1 MTENTTQPR
10 ERKAPRQRPAR
21 SPIESAPRQPAAEE
35 AWTQFTG
42 RLVMALAALE
52 EDEHLLLQVKGTN
65 RYVQF
70 MDQGGYG
77 MRAETVSDYYL
88 PEGEHLGE
96 ADYRYLMKLGWHA
109 PTLVPGTSVEGADGS
124 PNYYLDLAR
133 PLPLDDV
140 AVMAVLTL
148 IHVHR
153 ASHPGE
159 LEYEA
164 RSSGG
169 MSIRFPH
176 LIIRRR
182 IPTLHA

>member
-1 MTENTTQPR
+1 
-10 ERKAPRQRPAR
+10 
-21 SPIESAPRQPAAEE
+21 
-35 AWTQFTG
+35 
-42 RLVMALAALE
+42 MALAALE
-52 EDEHLLLQVKGTN
+52 EDEHLLLQVKGTH

-133 PLPLDDV
+133 PLPLEDV

-182 IPTLHA
+182 IPAVHA

>member
-1 MTENTTQPR
+1 
-10 ERKAPRQRPAR
+10 
-21 SPIESAPRQPAAEE
+21 
-35 AWTQFTG
+35 
-42 RLVMALAALE
+42 MALAALE

-88 PEGEHLGE
+88 
-96 ADYRYLMKLGWHA
+96 
-109 PTLVPGTSVEGADGS
+109 
-124 PNYYLDLAR
+124 DLAR
-133 PLPLDDV
+133 PLPLEDL

-164 RSSGG
+164 RSSEG

-182 IPTLHA
+182 IPAVHA

>member
-1 MTENTTQPR
+1 
-10 ERKAPRQRPAR
+10 
-21 SPIESAPRQPAAEE
+21 
-35 AWTQFTG
+35 
-42 RLVMALAALE
+42 MALAALE

-88 PEGEHLGE
+88 
-96 ADYRYLMKLGWHA
+96 
-109 PTLVPGTSVEGADGS
+109 
-124 PNYYLDLAR
+124 DLAR
-133 PLPLDDV
+133 PLPLEDV

-182 IPTLHA
+182 IPTVHA